1 MGLTFG
7 WIRSPQQVQDTELAS
22 LRADYQTDYILM
34 VAETYLG
41 NGNLEWAEQQILIL
55 GGDSALRSVQQA
67 IITAES
73 LGYDHLDVE
82 TLAKLA
88 GAFQG
93 TQVEP

>member
-1 MGLTFG
+1 M
-7 WIRSPQQVQDTELAS
+7 AS
-22 LRADYQTDYILM
+22 LRADYQTDYVLM

-41 NGNLEWAEQQILIL
+41 NNNLDWAEQQILIL
-55 GGDSALRSVQQA
+55 GGNSALRSVQQA
-67 IITAES
+67 IISAEK

-82 TLAKLA
+82 TLAKMA